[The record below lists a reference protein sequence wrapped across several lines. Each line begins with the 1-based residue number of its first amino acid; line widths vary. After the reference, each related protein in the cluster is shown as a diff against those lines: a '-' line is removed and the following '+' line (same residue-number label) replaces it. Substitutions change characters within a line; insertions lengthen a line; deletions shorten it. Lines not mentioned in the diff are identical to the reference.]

1 MTQHELPAHG
11 GAMQNIIQLAL
22 QGLWDRA
29 QKAVELIT
37 RLRSE
42 NAALTQRVEELESA
56 QRLFDEQLAEKENLI
71 TTLQEKKATP
81 ASVDVGDGL
90 LYLSPDE
97 REALERQ
104 IGDLLRRINTHLGSS
119 R

>member
-1 MTQHELPAHG
+1 MTQHELPAQG
-11 GAMQNIIQLAL
+11 SALQNIIQSAL
-22 QGLWDRA
+22 QGVRDRT
-29 QKAVELIT
+29 QKAVELIN

-42 NAALTQRVEELESA
+42 NSDLAKRVEELEAA
-56 QRLFDEQLAEKENLI
+56 QRAFEAQLAEKDHRI
-71 TTLQEKKATP
+71 TTLQEKTATP

-104 IGDLLRRINTHLGSS
+104 IGDLLRRINSHLGSS

>member
-1 MTQHELPAHG
+1 MTQHELPSQG
-11 GAMQNIIQLAL
+11 GAMQNIIQVAL

-29 QKAVELIT
+29 QQAVELIT
-37 RLRSE
+37 RLRTE
-42 NAALTQRVEELESA
+42 NADLSRRVEELEAA
-56 QRLFDEQLAEKENLI
+56 QRAFEAQLAEKDNLI

-81 ASVDVGDGL
+81 SSVDVGDGL

>member
-1 MTQHELPAHG
+1 MTQHELPVQG
-11 GAMQNIIQLAL
+11 SAMQDIIQTVL
-22 QGLWDRA
+22 QGVWDRA
-29 QKAVELIT
+29 QKAVELIN

-42 NAALTQRVEELESA
+42 NGDLTRRIEELEAA
-56 QRLFDEQLAEKENLI
+56 QRAFEAQLAEKEHLI
-71 TTLQEKKATP
+71 TTLQEKTATP
-81 ASVDVGDGL
+81 TSVDVGDGL

-104 IGDLLRRINTHLGSS
+104 IGDLLRRINSHLGSS

>member
-1 MTQHELPAHG
+1 MTQHEMPNQG
-11 GAMQNIIQLAL
+11 GTNQNSIQAAL
-22 QGLWDRA
+22 QTVWDRA

-42 NAALTQRVEELESA
+42 NADLVQRVDELEAA
-56 QRLFDEQLAEKENLI
+56 QRAFEAQLAEKDHFI
-71 TTLQEKKATP
+71 FKLQEKTSSLS
-81 ASVDVGDGL
+81 SVDVGDGL

-104 IGDLLRRINTHLGSS
+104 ISDLLKRINSHLGSP

>member
-1 MTQHELPAHG
+1 MTQHEMPAQG
-11 GAMQNIIQLAL
+11 GTMQNIIQVAL
-22 QGLWDRA
+22 QGVWDRA

-42 NAALTQRVEELESA
+42 NVDLMSRIEELETA
-56 QRLFDEQLAEKENLI
+56 QRAFEAQLAEKDNLI
-71 TTLQEKKATP
+71 NTLQENSSSLS
-81 ASVDVGDGL
+81 SVDVGDGL

-104 IGDLLRRINTHLGSS
+104 ISDLLKRINTHLGSS

>member
-1 MTQHELPAHG
+1 MTQHEMPNQG
-11 GAMQNIIQLAL
+11 GTMQNIIQMAL
-22 QGLWDRA
+22 QGVWDRA

-37 RLRSE
+37 QLRSE
-42 NAALTQRVEELESA
+42 NTDLSQRIEELEAA
-56 QRLFDEQLAEKENLI
+56 QRAFEAQLAEKDSLI
-71 TTLQEKKATP
+71 TKFQEKTSSLS
-81 ASVDVGDGL
+81 SVDVGDGL

-104 IGDLLRRINTHLGSS
+104 IGDLLKRINAHLGAS

>member
-1 MTQHELPAHG
+1 MTQHELPVQG
-11 GAMQNIIQLAL
+11 GAMQNIIQMAL
-22 QGLWDRA
+22 QGLWERA
-29 QKAVELIT
+29 QKAVELIS

-42 NAALTQRVEELESA
+42 NADLVQRVEELEAA
-56 QRLFDEQLAEKENLI
+56 QRAFEAQLAEKDHLI

-81 ASVDVGDGL
+81 TSVDVGDGL

-104 IGDLLRRINTHLGSS
+104 IGDLLRRINAHLGSS